1 MSMPYLPPASLI
13 FFLSFVALLRALW
26 LLLRLEAKCKEN
38 VLLCSLIDN
47 YYRSVHTYLN

>member
-1 MSMPYLPPASLI
+1 MSMPYLSPASLI
-13 FFLSFVALLRALW
+13 FFLSFVVLRALG
-26 LLLRLEAKCKEN
+26 LLLRLDAKCKEN